1 MALCVH
7 PPGVSLLAWA
17 PRDAFNTDMIWIP
30 AIANY
35 IINCNP
41 QKSVAHSLL
50 HGTWAWDSLPTLYSK
65 NRDTFCETNSISDC
79 QDCVSLPLLEL
90 PTGWIHC
97 ICTFCG
103 HIAEDYLSRSYM
115 MKDTG
120 SIYMSVLV
128 LLLFI
133 NRNHWYFQSNKFG
146 QGNNWMCHIWPSLSS
161 WSTKPKGAESSL
173 WSTQLRSTIW
183 ISLRTSIWFGL
194 RTSIGL
200 TLTGR
205 ALTDVAQHWIG
216 LGSSWQAEAIS
227 KCTLRRMKG
236 NEWGRKGASW

>member
-1 MALCVH
+1 MLLIRFYTVPELEIPYLLYIPKIEIFSVKQMQFLIAKIVFLCLCLSYQPAEFIVF
-7 PPGVSLLAWA
+7 A
-17 PRDAFNTDMIWIP
+17 PSAATLQK
-30 AIANY
+30 
-35 IINCNP
+35 IIF
-41 QKSVAHSLL
+41 QGA
-50 HGTWAWDSLPTLYSK
+50 TL
-65 NRDTFCETNSISDC
+65 
-79 QDCVSLPLLEL
+79 
-90 PTGWIHC
+90 
-97 ICTFCG
+97 
-103 HIAEDYLSRSYM
+103 

-161 WSTKPKGAESSL
+161 WSTKPKRAESSL
-173 WSTQLRSTIW
+173 WSTRLRSTIW

-205 ALTDVAQHWIG
+205 GLTDVAQHWIG
-216 LGSSWQAEAIS
+216 SGSSWQA
-227 KCTLRRMKG
+227 KT
-236 NEWGRKGASW
+236 ASNLKVFL